1 MLPSLFSVF
10 LDYKCNF
17 WCGHCSVGS
26 SPRTVMPMPRE
37 LLVKFMEGMREI
49 PTAKVVVFTGGE
61 VTLRKELLLEGIAMA
76 KEGGYL
82 TRIVTNGGWATSP
95 EAARRMVQDL
105 KHVGLDELN
114 TSYDDFHAPFTP
126 IDNIVNLVRAGL
138 DANMRIGMGV
148 IVDKNAT
155 WNSQTVR
162 EALSK
167 GLQMPMA
174 ELDQLIAVLEDYPT
188 PAGSGES
195 LDVQGLDAGPK
206 LDMGCPEVIKT
217 VSLHPNGTVKACCG
231 HVMFYSHDLT
241 LGNIKDDTLLNIVS
255 RAQHN
260 IVYWWIHM
268 LGPKRILEKLGV
280 QGNYTSICHACQI
293 LMTKHREEML
303 EYIKTHRSEVILD
316 DIAFSDMLKG
326 LSRIAVAKKDEILER
341 AEKVRGRVPLPV
353 HQN

>member
-1 MLPSLFSVF
+1 MLPTLFSVF

-17 WCGHCSVGS
+17 WCSHCSVGS

-37 LLVKFMEGMREI
+37 LLVKFMEGIREV

-61 VTLRKELLLEGIAMA
+61 VTLRKDLLLEGIALA
-76 KEGGYL
+76 KAGGL
-82 TRIVTNGGWATSP
+82 ITRIVTNGGWATTP
-95 EAARRMVQDL
+95 EAASRMVQDL
-105 KHVGLDELN
+105 KHAGLDELN

-126 IDNIVNLVRAGL
+126 IGNIANLVRAGL
-138 DANMRIGMGV
+138 DAHMRLGMGV

-155 WNSQTVR
+155 WDSVAVR
-162 EALSK
+162 EALCKDLGMS
-167 GLQMPMA
+167 LSD
-174 ELDQLIAVLEDYPT
+174 LDQAITIVEDYPT
-188 PAGSGES
+188 PSGSGEG
-195 LDVQGLDAGPK
+195 LDVEGLDAGEK
-206 LDMGCPEVIKT
+206 LNMGCPEVIKT

-241 LGNIKDDTLLNIVS
+241 LGNIKEERLLDIVS

-280 QGNYTSICHACQI
+280 QGNYSSICHACQV
-293 LMTKHREEML
+293 LTTQHREEML
-303 EYIKTHRSEVILD
+303 EYIKTHRSEVVLN

-326 LSRIAVAKKDEILER
+326 LSRIAVIRKDEILER
-341 AEKVRGRVPLPV
+341 TEKMRTRMPLPI